1 VHTRYGGPEVL
12 RVVDVDPPV
21 PSDDEVLVRVRAVSL
36 NASDWEKLRGT
47 PAYARFGGLRR
58 PRGHVLGS
66 DVAGTVESVG
76 ARVTAFRPGDD
87 VFADVLGR
95 NGGLAELV
103 RVPATALAP
112 MPAGMTYVEA
122 SAVPQA
128 AAIALHGIRTRGQ
141 VRPGDRVLV
150 NGAGGGAG
158 TYAVQLAK
166 LDGAE
171 VTAVDNAEKLDLL
184 RGLGADHVVDF
195 RAQDYTAAGRTYDL
209 VLDLAGHH
217 PVRHSARALAPG
229 GRYLFVGGSV
239 RSLLQVLLLGP
250 LLGARDRK
258 RLRVLAVRTGVRQ
271 VAPLVE
277 LCRAG
282 VVRTVVDR
290 VYPLAE
296 APDALRRLGEGH
308 ALGKVVVE
316 IPAEIS
322 SAGRAGRG

>member
-1 VHTRYGGPEVL
+1 VHTEYGGPELL
-12 RVVDVDPPV
+12 RLVDVAAPV
-21 PSDDEVLVRVRAVSL
+21 PRDDEVLVRVRAVSL
-36 NASDWEKLRGT
+36 NASDWEKLRGS
-47 PAYARFGGLRR
+47 PAYARIGGLRR

-66 DVAGTVESVG
+66 DVAGTVEAVG

-103 RVPATALAP
+103 VVPQHALAP
-112 MPAGMTYVEA
+112 MPDGMTYVEA
-122 SAVPQA
+122 AAVPQA
-128 AAIALHGIRTRGQ
+128 AAIALHGIRTRGG

-184 RGLGADHVVDF
+184 RSLGADHVIDYRV
-195 RAQDYTAAGRTYDL
+195 QDYTRAGRTYD
-209 VLDLAGHH
+209 VILDLAGHH
-217 PVRHSARALAPG
+217 PVRDSARALAPH

-239 RSLLQVLLLGP
+239 RALLQVLLLGP
-250 LLGARDRK
+250 LTGVRARK
-258 RLRVLAVRTGVRQ
+258 KVRVLAVRLGVRQ

-282 VVRTVVDR
+282 TVRTVVDR

-296 APDALRRLGEGH
+296 APGALRRLGEGH

-316 IPAEIS
+316 IP
-322 SAGRAGRG
+322 SAGRDVEG